1 MKIAEIRKIA
11 ANELQERLDAEVE
24 KYNQMLLNHSVSPLE
39 SPAQIKE
46 ARRTIAKIKTVLRE
60 NELNNK

>member
-11 ANELQERLDAEVE
+11 ANELQECLDAEVE

-39 SPAQIKE
+39 NPAQIKE